1 MRSMLAGLRPVSSER
16 KGMLGKQ
23 FSKGDGEKVV
33 DIGRV
38 GLPVTDVFWIFF
50 FQSGTGAKRIGKVAR
65 TINFQSKVVKVEEK
79 LAREKCGRPGKT
91 NSGEN

>member
-23 FSKGDGEKVV
+23 FSKGDGVKVV

-38 GLPVTDVFWIFF
+38 GFPVTDVFWIFF
-50 FQSGTGAKRIGKVAR
+50 FRVELVQSALAR
-65 TINFQSKVVKVEEK
+65 LRELSISKVK
-79 LAREKCGRPGKT
+79 
-91 NSGEN
+91 